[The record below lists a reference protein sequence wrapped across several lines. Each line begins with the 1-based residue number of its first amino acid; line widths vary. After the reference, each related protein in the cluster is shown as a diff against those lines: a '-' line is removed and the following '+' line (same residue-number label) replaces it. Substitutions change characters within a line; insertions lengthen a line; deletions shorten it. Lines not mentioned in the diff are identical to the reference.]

1 MDIGKYFD
9 AKSVNI
15 QSLIYTAEPFFYIP
29 SYQRHF
35 RWRTQKLQKLF
46 NDICHGYTSLD
57 EEENNVTFIGSMI
70 LIQGNK
76 LYKHSQN
83 QKKDTLPTNLYAII
97 DGQQRLTSMLIL
109 LTVLHERLVI
119 ISSRYQFSSHES
131 DVFLQKEIKAI
142 LELLSK
148 VFSYK
153 LNGPD
158 ELADESWYPRLTR
171 ASQDEWDQNN
181 PVYKTAIASHLYKY
195 GKTARTSY
203 KLFSN
208 GLQNEPDK
216 SETEL
221 HNLWANLKKLRKSN
235 NYKTFYDPKDCAGK
249 DKNFLNAVN
258 KFREFLTDFCT
269 LAKGGCLGVVEKD
282 LPEVPSDK
290 RLAGHWNNYLKLT
303 LRENP
308 ESFQDV
314 FRGKDTNRQLV
325 GEDLENFK
333 ILTHLTLLIRFILS
347 HVGVTRITSENED
360 SAFDVFESL
369 NTTGEPLT
377 AIETFKPKVV
387 QLNDPVS
394 QGYIET
400 VDEDLTIEQTTRL
413 RNTQDLLITFASEE
427 IGKKISSGLNYQRT
441 YLKIF
446 DKFNTEKDKALFVK
460 NLFTSYCFIRDVWRP
475 QVRAGAD
482 PLDKSIPLRNL
493 DGETVFCLDFLCNLK
508 HTIVQPVLIRYYSE
522 ALLNKKKRSDFEAI
536 VKACSAYSLLRRASS
551 DSTDNIDQDY
561 RRLLNGNGG
570 KTKPICRLDENLNE
584 NVLPSV
590 AEVKQ
595 YLRDFLTERGIETRD
610 KWIKKVLDVPHYE
623 TCRDVALCLL
633 IAAFDLDH
641 FEPSKPLEMRALK
654 KAQGFINENTWKND
668 LVETLEHIVPQDEK
682 RTNWSDPKYAPFYID
697 ENKKN
702 PLMHGVGNLV
712 LCPATVNKSFGN
724 KEWSIKRKAYEI
736 CAEPSQIQAE
746 NLKNKYGSDFSK
758 ISLEKYKTTFAP
770 TLRHL
775 AYLDEKDLNDV
786 FIKARGIQI
795 AELAWNRIAPWL
807 DLQPEKLTPLDDL
820 LKRLTP
826 TI

>member
-9 AKSVNI
+9 AKSLNI

-29 SYQRHF
+29 SYQRHY
-35 RWRTQKLQKLF
+35 RWRTERLQKLF

-83 QKKDTLPTNLYAII
+83 QKEDTLPTNLYAII
-97 DGQQRLTSMLIL
+97 DGQQRLTSILIL

-119 ISSRYQFSSHES
+119 TSSRYQFSDHES

-153 LNGPD
+153 LDGPD

-208 GLQNEPDK
+208 GLQNEPNN
-216 SETEL
+216 SEKEL
-221 HNLWANLKKLRKSN
+221 HTLWGKLKRLRKAN
-235 NYKTFYDPKDCAGK
+235 NYNTFYDPKACAGK
-249 DKNFLNAVN
+249 DKNFLNAVT

-269 LAKGGCLGVVEKD
+269 LAKGGSLGVVEKD

-290 RLAGHWNNYLKLT
+290 RLAGHWNNYLRLT
-303 LRENP
+303 LREHP

-314 FRGKDTNRQLV
+314 FRGKDTNRLLV
-325 GEDLENFK
+325 GTDLENFK

-387 QLNDPVS
+387 QLNDAVS
-394 QGYIET
+394 QGFIET

-427 IGKKISSGLNYQRT
+427 IGKKISAGLNYQRT

-446 DKFNTEKDKALFVK
+446 EKFNTEKEKALFVK
-460 NLFTSYCFIRDVWRP
+460 NLFTSYCFIRDVWQP

-482 PLDKSIPLRNL
+482 PLDKSIPLRKL
-493 DGETVFCLDFLCNLK
+493 DGETEFCLDFLCNLK

-522 ALLNKKKRSDFEAI
+522 ALLDKKKKSDFEAI

-551 DSTDNIDQDY
+551 GSTDNIDQDY
-561 RRLLNGNGG
+561 RKLLSGNGG

-595 YLRDFLTERGIETRD
+595 YLRDFLTERGIDTRD
-610 KWIKKVLDVPHYE
+610 KWIKKVLEVPHYE
-623 TCRDVALCLL
+623 TSRVVALCLL
-633 IAAFDLDH
+633 IAAFDLDC
-641 FEPSKPLEMRALK
+641 FDSSKPLEMQISK
-654 KAQGFINENTWKND
+654 TPKGFLNQNIWNNA
-668 LVETLEHIVPQDEK
+668 LVETLEHIIPQDEK
-682 RTNWSDPKYAPFYID
+682 RTNWSDPKYAPFYIE
-697 ENKKN
+697 ENKEN

-712 LCPATVNKSFGN
+712 LCPETVNKSFGN

-736 CAEPSQIQAE
+736 CGTDRLFAPEE
-746 NLKNKYGSDFSK
+746 LEKDYGKDFSK
-758 ISLEKYKTTFAP
+758 ISLEKYRTTFAP

-775 AYLDEKDLNDV
+775 SYLDEKGLNDV

-795 AELAWNRIAPWL
+795 AEFAWNRIASWL
-807 DLQPEKLTPLDDL
+807 DLQTETPTSLDFL
-820 LKRLTP
+820 LKRLSSNN
-826 TI
+826 